1 MQSPGVCEDVIRAT
15 SAVHKIAVRLS
26 CPEGKD
32 VRRAALELLALNDAT
47 AGGRPDVL
55 RGVRK
60 ALHEALFALAASRGT
75 AQRLGAAHACHAV
88 ARSVHLDDALA
99 ASLHKVLHS
108 VLDTSDKEVAGV
120 AVQAVCEL
128 VENTGAMEGEI
139 VEAELTRCR
148 EWLSKRSRVHA
159 STALILGLAEV
170 SVHVV
175 PHVAV
180 LLKLLWNILVKAET
194 DAEAH
199 VVAGALKGLV
209 SCLMRHDT
217 ANGQQILEAFCAV
230 LLLGLSGGGVGGG
243 EREAQAAATAL
254 CHVLP
259 DFPEK
264 LANAAAVSALTLPQ
278 KTPHMA
284 LLAARLAERD
294 VLHRPELVQRCLE
307 TLRTVLPR
315 ELAPRGPV
323 ATAAAAAAANA
334 GAAATTT
341 TTGDGDLAMSV
352 TLKAEDLGRTFGR
365 SFASRLSPSR
375 PNNPPPAAAAAAA
388 QPPPSQQPSQGGDD
402 AGAAAEPGPATLA
415 LRTLLLGRSGGATAA
430 VAEAAWLS
438 PLLRGCRRGA
448 AEAECAAMYFAA
460 CNDEDA
466 LHELLPHATTFR
478 AGGRGPLLARL
489 HRIPCLTAA
498 VEKVVLQICAVE
510 LDQTENDGLV
520 CRSLRDIAE
529 VPLSGAQGCPFI
541 SAYVL
546 PCCSHRSGDIRLE
559 AYNAVLSV
567 AGRMEQTGDAD
578 GGREGGSSGA
588 GGGGGGGGSGSRDSA
603 SGSPLSLVKECVANI
618 LCDPDAHNRLA
629 GLRKLEETTSAARL
643 TAVCDATHAM
653 FCMALSDVDFEV
665 RKAAVELVCRRCC
678 GSSKVRAR
686 LAHHVQ
692 AQHYALR
699 HHPSPHKQAEA
710 AYHVGL
716 CHAALR
722 RARGG
727 ADGGGVADVGSLLTL
742 LTQRLSECEPSS
754 LLQFSVLQA
763 LALVFAVE
771 WEAVAAAA
779 DALVPALAR
788 VVQEQSV
795 SRCTRPA
802 VAALARVLQCAGGG
816 VFGVYERHR
825 GLYIRLLSLL
835 NHRRGASQE
844 TRVEIM
850 KLLGVLGAVEPAL
863 VRRLGLQDS
872 VSDTSQKDFSSAWT
886 SISTLLE
893 VLSQPWHLTH
903 HDAAAKATV
912 MVLSI
917 IGKRRACLQ
926 VPRIVPAFLKLL
938 TERCA
943 AQAMWSA
950 TAAVVSVPGVP
961 PGTLQPHVQP
971 LLLLVAQR
979 WDESDPATQAAMAA
993 VVCELH
999 VYGCDLGDVLEEF
1012 VPRLAHAASS
1022 SLDPGLGR
1030 RACLFFEKVRTSLTA
1045 CQMHCVCVC
1054 VATMLL
1060 DPDHSAEVRLGCV
1073 RAIAMLSTCT
1083 ATFNDSSAVVLQA
1096 LIQLVAAAAREPE
1109 RDSLSA
1115 LTNSG
1120 PFAGSR
1126 HSLRLNGPASSAA
1139 SGAGGDG
1146 GTPSQL
1152 CADAAEMLRELLG
1165 SVPESCL
1172 GSLQSAALDAVE
1184 LAGEGAAAALSPT
1197 LYRESSVGQLLPNG
1211 SLGGASASA
1220 EQTPQQTCNVGI
1232 QDLRSA
1238 LYVKDCC
1245 THSDYVKWYDRLCL
1259 VLLRESPRSV
1269 LRAVAGV
1276 AAALSTVARSLLNVS
1291 FAVCHRDLLV
1301 DNPEAAAE
1309 MVDTLEEALQAGLP
1323 EEVLQPLLDLS
1334 DYLERFSIFEVR
1346 LDPSGGCARPR
1357 LLRLVN
1363 PSHQAH
1369 LAEGCGLHTKA
1380 LRLAECCDV
1389 SKAVAYRQLVRVNVD
1404 LGLPDAAEGIM
1415 RLVQKSDVHDAA
1427 AYADLGLWNEALATY
1442 EARLRAKDA
1451 SPEGNRETVVGLI
1464 TALDKKSDWH
1474 RMLQCVARY
1483 WTGNG
1488 DDEMRRRI
1496 APMVAHG
1503 AWLMGQWSLLEEA
1516 SALIASDTA
1525 AVSTPGTFYKAV
1537 LAFQHGRLREV
1548 PALVQ
1553 QCRKEIDVM
1562 MATSSYHCYKLLVT
1576 LQHLT
1581 EIEEMLEFKA
1591 NKTGD
1596 RGAALQTLWKERM
1609 TLMQL
1614 NPRHL
1619 HDTYTLRTLV
1629 LPKRE
1634 NIDDWICFAK
1644 TCHLIGQTDAA
1655 KQLLKSLAAELAHET
1670 DESFDRASSKLQL
1683 AQCEI
1688 QWDVLT
1694 ELASRGLVKREY
1706 DAMAAKKAK
1715 LVQGVE
1721 DVLARVKVGN
1731 PEGTDACLLL
1741 SSWRSALG
1749 AALPCV
1755 LDPLERVLAGDN
1767 DHYDAWCAWTLVNM
1781 RALYG
1786 KEALRWG
1793 GGSAGRNAL
1802 LAECVKGLSRCV
1814 ALNGSDKDRLLQDA
1828 LRLLHL
1834 PSSNDSDTPPEL
1846 VQAMHAA
1853 CLTVPAD
1860 VWASLTPQLVSRLT
1874 PSARHPAATTLQA
1887 LAAEL
1892 LCKVAEQYPQVC
1904 YTLNHFEARFF
1915 FCTHDFHTPF
1925 SPPPPPSLNFLPPPA
1940 QVVMLPLIIE
1950 ADAPET
1956 ESVIRRLGCE
1966 EWQQTYEE
1974 AHLLVR
1980 ELVRISEAWEEAWI
1994 SSLAKAHAL
2003 ILSMEKE
2010 GIPTAAPPAAAA
2022 AAAAAT
2028 TEEGEASGGVG
2039 ADAGNGNG
2047 SGGAAAV
2054 AAAAPTPLSGVA
2066 ACVEPHLASI
2076 QHPQTPSERLFVATH
2091 AVKLRALEDAL
2102 KAACGGGGG
2111 AGAAAAAAAPARP
2124 PTPELLWRLKA
2135 AVLDLWR
2142 ALHKS
2147 LPTRLSLRDASPS
2160 LAELRGS
2167 SLCVPGTAM
2176 AGDVTIAALENTV
2189 YVIASLNRPRK
2200 ICMLGTDGAQYRFL
2214 LKGKE
2219 DVRLDERIMQFLG
2232 MANTMLKRSAV
2243 RNSPRLAEAVT
2254 YAVIP
2259 VARRVGLIE
2268 WLDQADNIECVIN
2281 EVKQRGRGG
2290 ELQVVAQQ
2298 RGVKKLDWETL
2309 PHEEK
2314 VSVLAAVE
2322 QSCPGDALQAALWLR
2337 AANSKIWIER
2347 RTAFSRSLAVM
2358 SILGYVIGLGDR
2370 HLGNI
2375 LLHGPSG
2382 KVVHIDFE
2390 ESFDSAMRRTAYP
2403 ECVPFRLTRQL
2414 RNAMGVGGAEG
2425 VFRRTAICAMQAL
2438 RTERHAILALIESFI
2453 YEPTSSGPAHA
2464 DREKAA
2470 AAAAAAAGTTPTT
2483 LRQLQQ
2489 KLEGTDRVHYVRR
2502 EGGGDA
2508 GGAAAAGPSGG
2519 ADGFGSVSPSSTHN
2533 PSPSLESGSLGSPV
2547 GAAVAGG
2554 AAGAAAAGGDASGHA
2569 VYPSSLYTTT
2579 AVAAGAAAAA
2589 AAVAEVY
2596 PAALYRGSATDGG
2609 DDAEEGGGYM
2619 RSLYRRTSGAG
2630 VSAGGVGAGAGGA
2643 SGGGGGGGGGV
2654 SRRQRSAA
2662 AASTATAVYFDA
2674 ASHGSDS
2681 TAASAGH
2688 SSAGGAARC
2697 RVTTPDTPHAQVDRL
2712 LEAASALDNLAR
2724 MYKGWKPWV

>member
-1 MQSPGVCEDVIRAT
+1 MGGDDGGGGGDEKNKNKAEVMRLKVFARVRPPFPGEYDKGGEPCMTFGNDERTIVHADRTYDFDEVFQGDCSQNVLFERIARPTIDNAFKGFAGTVFVYGQTGTGKTHTMSNYGRRGVEVDPKEYGIIPRAVDYLFDIIHKDSGGQYTVTMQYLQLYRDNLQDLLSPDSGYLKLADAPGGGTVIQGVTT
-15 SAVHKIAVRLS
+15 SPEVHSTEEFFEVYDEADKNRVVAETMMNKHSSRGHSVLTVFI
-26 CPEGKD
+26 K
-32 VRRAALELLALNDAT
+32 RAATESTEGINGKLVFVDLAGYERIKKTMIKDE
-47 AGGRPDVL
+47 
-55 RGVRK
+55 VRK
-60 ALHEALFALAASRGT
+60 HEAQAINLSLGALAACIAALTAKSSHIPFRNSRLTRVLYDSLAGNSVT
-75 AQRLGAAHACHAV
+75 SVIITLGPSSLHSAESANTLYFGYNAIQCKTSVKRDLGPVDWQKEALQWKKKAV
-88 ARSVHLDDALA
+88 ALSSQL
-99 ASLHKVLHS
+99 
-108 VLDTSDKEVAGV
+108 TE
-120 AVQAVCEL
+120 
-128 VENTGAMEGEI
+128 M
-139 VEAELTRCR
+139 EAEN
-148 EWLSKRSRVHA
+148 K
-159 STALILGLAEV
+159 ILL
-170 SVHVV
+170 
-175 PHVAV
+175 
-180 LLKLLWNILVKAET
+180 
-194 DAEAH
+194 
-199 VVAGALKGLV
+199 
-209 SCLMRHDT
+209 
-217 ANGQQILEAFCAV
+217 
-230 LLLGLSGGGVGGG
+230 
-243 EREAQAAATAL
+243 
-254 CHVLP
+254 
-259 DFPEK
+259 
-264 LANAAAVSALTLPQ
+264 
-278 KTPHMA
+278 
-284 LLAARLAERD
+284 ARLAE
-294 VLHRPELVQRCLE
+294 
-307 TLRTVLPR
+307 
-315 ELAPRGPV
+315 
-323 ATAAAAAAANA
+323 A
-334 GAAATTT
+334 GL
-341 TTGDGDLAMSV
+341 DGDDAV
-352 TLKAEDLGRTFGR
+352 A
-365 SFASRLSPSR
+365 
-375 PNNPPPAAAAAAA
+375 AAAAAAA
-388 QPPPSQQPSQGGDD
+388 QPPQQQPSQGGGGDD
-402 AGAAAEPGPATLA
+402 VGAAGEPGPATLA
-415 LRTLLLGRSGGATAA
+415 LRMLLLGRSGGATAA

-460 CNDEDA
+460 RNDEDA

-546 PCCSHRSGDIRLE
+546 PCCSHRSGDVRLE

-578 GGREGGSSGA
+578 GGREGSSAGA
-588 GGGGGGGGSGSRDSA
+588 GGGGGGRSGSRDSA

-629 GLRKLEETTSAARL
+629 GLRKLEETTPGARL

-699 HHPSPHKQAEA
+699 RHPSQHKQAEA

-742 LTQRLSECEPSS
+742 LMQRLSECEPSS

-763 LALVFAVE
+763 LALVFSVE

-825 GLYIRLLSLL
+825 GLYSRLLSLL

-912 MVLSI
+912 MVLNI

-1022 SLDPGLGR
+1022 SLDAGLGR

-1083 ATFNDSSAVVLQA
+1083 ATFDDSAAVVLQA

-1109 RDSLSA
+1109 RDSLSTH
-1115 LTNSG
+1115 TNSG

-1126 HSLRLNGPASSAA
+1126 HSLRLNGPASAA
-1139 SGAGGDG
+1139 SVAGGDG

-1165 SVPESCL
+1165 SLPESCL

-1197 LYRESSVGQLLPNG
+1197 LHRESSVGQLLPNG
-1211 SLGGASASA
+1211 SLGGGSASA

-1793 GGSAGRNAL
+1793 GGGSAGRNAL

-1834 PSSNDSDTPPEL
+1834 PSSNDPDTPPEL
-1846 VQAMHAA
+1846 VRAMHAA

-1892 LCKVAEQYPQVC
+1892 LCKVAEQYP
-1904 YTLNHFEARFF
+1904 
-1915 FCTHDFHTPF
+1915 
-1925 SPPPPPSLNFLPPPA
+1925 

-1994 SSLAKAHAL
+1994 SSLAKAHSL
-2003 ILSMEKE
+2003 ILGMEKE
-2010 GIPTAAPPAAAA
+2010 GIPAAAPPPPAAAA
-2022 AAAAAT
+2022 A
-2028 TEEGEASGGVG
+2028 TEDGEASGGIG
-2039 ADAGNGNG
+2039 ADAE
-2047 SGGAAAV
+2047 GGGTTAAA

-2066 ACVEPHLASI
+2066 ACVEPHFASI
-2076 QHPQTPSERLFVATH
+2076 QRPQTPSERLFVATH

-2111 AGAAAAAAAPARP
+2111 SSTAPAPSARP

-2298 RGVKKLDWETL
+2298 RGVKKLDWETM

-2453 YEPTSSGPAHA
+2453 YEPTSSVPAHA
-2464 DREKAA
+2464 GGGGGGGEKSAA
-2470 AAAAAAAGTTPTT
+2470 AASSSASAPGTTPTT

-2502 EGGGDA
+2502 EGGGGDGS
-2508 GGAAAAGPSGG
+2508 GGGGDAAAAGSSGG

-2533 PSPSLESGSLGSPV
+2533 ASPSLESGSLGSP

-2554 AAGAAAAGGDASGHA
+2554 ATGSAAARGDASGHA
-2569 VYPSSLYTTT
+2569 VYPSSLYAAT
-2579 AVAAGAAAAA
+2579 AATAAADATAAAAA
-2589 AAVAEVY
+2589 APVVY
-2596 PAALYRGSATDGG
+2596 PAALYHSDAAGG
-2609 DDAEEGGGYM
+2609 DASAGGYM
-2619 RSLYRRTSGAG
+2619 RSLYRRASAAGG
-2630 VSAGGVGAGAGGA
+2630 VSAGGA
-2643 SGGGGGGGGGV
+2643 GGGGGGGV
-2654 SRRQRSAA
+2654 SRRQRSA
-2662 AASTATAVYFDA
+2662 AVYFDA